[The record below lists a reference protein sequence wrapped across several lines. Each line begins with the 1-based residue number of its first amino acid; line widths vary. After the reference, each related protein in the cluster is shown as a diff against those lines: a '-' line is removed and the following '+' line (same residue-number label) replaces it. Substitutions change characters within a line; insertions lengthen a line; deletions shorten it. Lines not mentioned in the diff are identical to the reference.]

1 MVDRIRNVYAFC
13 WTIVPSPSPKCS
25 SLCMQCI
32 IMTPSVTMY
41 TPYVSM
47 IFKTLPNWSPTHGA
61 SRSGPLGV
69 IHWGYNTE
77 YRCAKQRENIS
88 HPPSDGYGVASLHD
102 NDTDAPEV
110 GSEAFRSLL
119 NNQQADRNGALDY
132 LLD

>member
-1 MVDRIRNVYAFC
+1 MYYNDPFSDDVHALRLHDFQDSSELK
-13 WTIVPSPSPKCS
+13 PSSRG
-25 SLCMQCI
+25 
-32 IMTPSVTMY
+32 
-41 TPYVSM
+41 
-47 IFKTLPNWSPTHGA
+47 F

-110 GSEAFRSLL
+110 ESEAFRSLL
-119 NNQQADRNGALDY
+119 NNRQADQNGALDY